1 MADYV
6 GGQAVIEGVMMRYKD
21 NLATAVSKKNKIIVK
36 KEKIKFK
43 SSKIPF
49 IRGIINLIETLY
61 IGVKTLN
68 YSAEMQLEKKE
79 KKSSSSMMVFSLIF
93 AFVFALFLFKFMPLY
108 LTRFIDKF
116 LNMNSILFNLLD
128 GIIKISIFI
137 LYIHIISKMS
147 DIKKVFQYHGAEH
160 KAVNCYESGLKLNVK
175 NVKKFSTVHKRCGT
189 TFILLVLTVSIIVYM
204 FIPKTLPFS
213 MNLLLRILLL
223 PFIASISYELLRLN
237 ARYDNMITGTLVIP
251 GLLLQKMTTK
261 EPNDKQIN
269 VAIKAINAVL

>member
-61 IGVKTLN
+61 IGIKTLN

-237 ARYDNMITGTLVIP
+237 ARYDNMITGTLVTP

>member
-1 MADYV
+1 
-6 GGQAVIEGVMMRYKD
+6 
-21 NLATAVSKKNKIIVK
+21 
-36 KEKIKFK
+36 
-43 SSKIPF
+43 
-49 IRGIINLIETLY
+49 
-61 IGVKTLN
+61 
-68 YSAEMQLEKKE
+68 
-79 KKSSSSMMVFSLIF
+79 
-93 AFVFALFLFKFMPLY
+93 MP
-108 LTRFIDKF
+108 
-116 LNMNSILFNLLD
+116 
-128 GIIKISIFI
+128 
-137 LYIHIISKMS
+137 

-237 ARYDNMITGTLVIP
+237 ARYDNVFTRTLVTP

-269 VAIKAINAVL
+269 VALKALKGVL

>member
-21 NLATAVSKKNKIIVK
+21 NLATAISKKNKIIVS

-43 SSKIPF
+43 GSKIPF
-49 IRGIINLIETLY
+49 LRGIINLIETLY
-61 IGVKTLN
+61 IGIKTLN

-79 KKSSSSMMVFSLIF
+79 KKPGSSMMVFSLVF
-93 AFVFALFLFKFMPLY
+93 AFVFALFLFKFVPLY

-128 GIIKISIFI
+128 GVIKISIFI
-137 LYIHIISKMS
+137 LYIFIISKMP
-147 DIKKVFQYHGAEH
+147 DIKRVFQYHGAEH
-160 KAVNCYESGLKLNVK
+160 KAVNCYESGLKLTVK
-175 NVKKFSTVHKRCGT
+175 NIKKFSTVHKRCGT

-223 PFIASISYELLRLN
+223 PLIASISYELLRLN
-237 ARYDNMITGTLVIP
+237 ARYDNVFTRTLVTP

-269 VAIKAINAVL
+269 VALKAINAVL

>member
-237 ARYDNMITGTLVIP
+237 ARYDNMITGTLVTP

>member
-21 NLATAVSKKNKIIVK
+21 NLATAISKKNKIIVR

-43 SSKIPF
+43 GSKIPF
-49 IRGIINLIETLY
+49 LRGIINLIETLY
-61 IGVKTLN
+61 IGIKTLN

-79 KKSSSSMMVFSLIF
+79 KKPGSSMMVFSLVF
-93 AFVFALFLFKFMPLY
+93 AFVFALFLFKFVPLY

-116 LNMNSILFNLLD
+116 LNMNSILY
-128 GIIKISIFI
+128 IF
-137 LYIHIISKMS
+137 IISKMP
-147 DIKKVFQYHGAEH
+147 DIKRVFQYHGAEH
-160 KAVNCYESGLKLNVK
+160 KAVNCYESGLKLTVK
-175 NVKKFSTVHKRCGT
+175 NIKKFSTVHKRCGT

-223 PFIASISYELLRLN
+223 PLIASISYELLRLN
-237 ARYDNMITGTLVIP
+237 ARYDNVFTRTLVTP

-261 EPNDKQIN
+261 EPNDKQIQ
-269 VAIKAINAVL
+269 VALKAINAVL

>member
-61 IGVKTLN
+61 IGIKTLN
-68 YSAEMQLEKKE
+68 YSAEMQMNKKE

-93 AFVFALFLFKFMPLY
+93 ALVFALFLFKFMPLY

-237 ARYDNMITGTLVIP
+237 ARYDNMITGTLVTP

>member
-237 ARYDNMITGTLVIP
+237 ARYDNMITGTLVTP

-269 VAIKAINAVL
+269 VALKALKGVL

>member
-1 MADYV
+1 MVDYV

-21 NLATAVSKKNKIIVK
+21 NLATAVLKKNKIIVK

-49 IRGIINLIETLY
+49 LRGIINLIETLY
-61 IGVKTLN
+61 IGIKTLN
-68 YSAEMQLEKKE
+68 YSAEMQLGKKE
-79 KKSSSSMMVFSLIF
+79 KKSSSSMMIFSLIF
-93 AFVFALFLFKFMPLY
+93 ALIFALFLFKFLPLY

-116 LNMNSILFNLLD
+116 LNLNSIIFNLLD
-128 GIIKISIFI
+128 GVIKISIFI
-137 LYIHIISKMS
+137 LYIYIISKMP
-147 DIKKVFQYHGAEH
+147 DIKRVFQYHGAEH
-160 KAVNCYESGLKLNVK
+160 KAVNCYESGLKLTIK

-189 TFILLVLTVSIIVYM
+189 TFILLVLTVSIIVYI
-204 FIPKTLPFS
+204 FIPKTMPFS

-237 ARYDNMITGTLVIP
+237 ARYDNIITKILVTP

-261 EPNDKQIN
+261 EPNDKQIQ
-269 VAIKAINAVL
+269 VAIKALNGVL

>member
-160 KAVNCYESGLKLNVK
+160 KAVNCYESALKLNVK

>member
-68 YSAEMQLEKKE
+68 YSAEMQLDKKE

-93 AFVFALFLFKFMPLY
+93 ALVFALFLFKFMPLY

-116 LNMNSILFNLLD
+116 LNMNSIIFNLLD

-137 LYIHIISKMS
+137 LYIFIISKMP
-147 DIKKVFQYHGAEH
+147 DIKRVFQYHGAEH
-160 KAVNCYESGLKLNVK
+160 KAVNCYESGLKLTVK
-175 NVKKFSTVHKRCGT
+175 NIKKFSTAHKRCGT
-189 TFILLVLTVSIIVYM
+189 TFILLVLMISVIVYI

-223 PFIASISYELLRLN
+223 PVIASISYELLRLN
-237 ARYDNMITGTLVIP
+237 ARYDNMFTKTLVIP
-251 GLLLQKMTTK
+251 GLLMQRMTTK
-261 EPNDKQIN
+261 DPSEKQIQ
-269 VAIKAINAVL
+269 VAIKALKGVL

>member
-61 IGVKTLN
+61 IGIKTLN

>member
-68 YSAEMQLEKKE
+68 YSAEMQMDKKE
-79 KKSSSSMMVFSLIF
+79 KKPGSSMMIFSLIF
-93 AFVFALFLFKFMPLY
+93 AFVFALFLFKFLPLY

-116 LNMNSILFNLLD
+116 LNLNSILFNLLD
-128 GIIKISIFI
+128 GVIKISIFI
-137 LYIHIISKMS
+137 LYIFIISKMS

-189 TFILLVLTVSIIVYM
+189 TFILLVLVVSIIVYM
-204 FIPKTLPFS
+204 FIPKTLPFYL
-213 MNLLLRILLL
+213 NLLLRILLL
-223 PFIASISYELLRLN
+223 PLIAAISYELLRLN
-237 ARYDNMITGTLVIP
+237 ARYDNIFTGALVMP

-261 EPNDKQIN
+261 EPNEKQIN
-269 VAIKAINAVL
+269 VALKAINAVL